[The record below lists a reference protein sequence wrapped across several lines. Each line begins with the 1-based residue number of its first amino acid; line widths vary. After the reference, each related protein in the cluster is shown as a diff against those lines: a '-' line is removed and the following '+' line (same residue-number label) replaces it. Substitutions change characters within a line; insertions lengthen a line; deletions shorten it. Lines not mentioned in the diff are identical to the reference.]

1 MLEAIGSGL
10 LALLTPQALLFML
23 IGILYGL
30 VIGILP
36 GLGGVVAMTL
46 LLPFT
51 YGHEVAATL
60 ALLLGAH
67 IATLWGDSVTSILFN
82 VPGSSKSLALVFD
95 GYPMT
100 LRGEGERALGAS
112 AMAVLLGGIIG
123 AIFLAAC
130 IPFVRPIILALGPA
144 EYLMVSLW
152 GMTLIA
158 TFSAGS
164 LFKGLTAAA
173 LGVLIAFIGMDPV
186 TATPR
191 YTFGVLHLLD
201 GISFPVA
208 MIGLFAVSEMMKL
221 HLRGDSIV
229 SRQVSTD
236 KSSVWDGVWDTL
248 RRWPLVVRSS
258 VLGLWIGVLPGVG
271 GSAAGIAAYAQAVQT
286 SKHPETFGTGNV
298 EGVIAPD
305 ATLGANEGGGLLP
318 TLAFGIPGGDSMAL
332 LLIAFINMGI
342 APGPQM
348 LTNNL
353 GVVFSL
359 VWIIVLASVIT
370 AIIGISHLALPRAD
384 ANHQRRPDGAARAL
398 GLLLRRLCHAG
409 RNGRRARLRRLRRP
423 RLSDGEVPLFA
434 GQPRHR
440 HGPGHHD
447 RAQPACVADDVRK
460 RLHLHPPADAHA
472 LPAGRADR
480 RLALPAPP
488 QTGEGAGRAREGE
501 PVMSRRAQE
510 NLVGVIVLAVFVVML
525 YLTFGYSSRA
535 RLVPLPVCIFGI
547 ILAVAQLLW
556 QNLRSG
562 GRTAGQLSRRG
573 RQRGTINTPAAA
585 SQAARRQR
593 SRKARK
599 SMESASRRESSRPSA
614 SSPFC
619 WRWCSWSDRC
629 RRYFSSPRVIWP

>member
-1 MLEAIGSGL
+1 MLEAIQSGL
-10 LALLTPQALLFML
+10 LALFTPQALVFML
-23 IGILYGL
+23 LGILYGL

-100 LRGEGERALGAS
+100 LKGEGERALGAS

-123 AIFLAAC
+123 AVFLAAC

-164 LFKGLTAAA
+164 LFKGLMAAA

-191 YTFGVLHLLD
+191 YTFGILYLLD

-208 MIGLFAVSEMMKL
+208 MVGLFAVSEMMKL
-221 HLRGDSIV
+221 HLRGDAIV
-229 SRQVSTD
+229 SREVRTD
-236 KSSVWDGVWDTL
+236 QSSVLDGMKDTL
-248 RRWPLVVRSS
+248 KRWPLVLRSS

-271 GSAAGIAAYAQAVQT
+271 GSAGGNAAYAQAVPT

-332 LLIAFINMGI
+332 LLIAFVNMGI

-353 GVVFSL
+353 DVVFSL
-359 VWIIVLASVIT
+359 VWIVVLASTIT
-370 AIIGISHLALPRAD
+370 AIIGMVISPYLARMPTLNED
-384 ANHQRRPDGAARAL
+384 L
-398 GLLLRRLCHAG
+398 M
-409 RNGRRARLRRLRRP
+409 
-423 RLSDGEVPLFA
+423 VPLVLSVCFIGA
-434 GQPRHR
+434 YATRGQLGDVLVCAIFGGLGYFMEKYRYSRANLVIGMVLATMIERSLHVSLMLYGRDFILTRPLTLTLFLLVLVTAVWPFLRTR
-440 HGPGHHD
+440 KRE
-447 RAQPACVADDVRK
+447 RAQA
-460 RLHLHPPADAHA
+460 A
-472 LPAGRADR
+472 LEKGS
-480 RLALPAPP
+480 L
-488 QTGEGAGRAREGE
+488 
-501 PVMSRRAQE
+501 
-510 NLVGVIVLAVFVVML
+510 
-525 YLTFGYSSRA
+525 
-535 RLVPLPVCIFGI
+535 
-547 ILAVAQLLW
+547 
-556 QNLRSG
+556 
-562 GRTAGQLSRRG
+562 
-573 RQRGTINTPAAA
+573 
-585 SQAARRQR
+585 
-593 SRKARK
+593 
-599 SMESASRRESSRPSA
+599 
-614 SSPFC
+614 
-619 WRWCSWSDRC
+619 
-629 RRYFSSPRVIWP
+629 